1 MTEATQNSYRW
12 SDLAEGMS
20 DRFDVELTTR
30 MMDSFRELSGDTNP
44 LHRDRAFA
52 HEGGFRD
59 VVAFGLLTSAW
70 YSRLVG
76 VHLPGKFCVFH
87 GIDVEFVN
95 PAFVGDRLTVSGEI
109 VHLTEALKRIE
120 LRGKIVTSA
129 GTLISRARLRVGL
142 HER

>member
-1 MTEATQNSYRW
+1 
-12 SDLAEGMS
+12 MS
-20 DRFDVELTTR
+20 DQFEVELTTG
-30 MMDSFRELSGDTNP
+30 MMDRSAKSRAIPTR
-44 LHRDRAFA
+44 LHRDRASLKRAGFA
-52 HEGGFRD
+52 MSW
-59 VVAFGLLTSAW
+59 FGLLTSAW

-120 LRGKIVTSA
+120 LRGRIVTSA